1 MNILEMRWLIA
12 KLKMKLKTKLKRLNV
27 ATFSK
32 ASFYYICF
40 RVYYVYILAMKERN
54 RIKKR
59 KFNHPF
65 TINFY
70 HITMQLIYTNT
81 ILKKC

>member
-1 MNILEMRWLIA
+1 MVDSEIENET
-12 KLKMKLKTKLKRLNV
+12 KNKTKKIECRHFFQSIV
-27 ATFSK
+27 HF
-32 ASFYYICF
+32 ICF

-65 TINFY
+65 TVNFY

>member
-1 MNILEMRWLIA
+1 MNILEIRWLIV

-32 ASFYYICF
+32 ASFYFICF

-54 RIKKR
+54 HIKKG
-59 KFNHPF
+59 KFNHPL

-70 HITMQLIYTNT
+70 HIIM
-81 ILKKC
+81 